1 MQKILAG
8 GEKPSVRKILKLT
21 GGSSGTIARLKQE
34 ILADKAPPLHSEEAL
49 AGFLDVW
56 RKASREGAA
65 EQAQAL
71 EEMGQDY
78 ASTLDENER
87 LEGQL
92 IAAETRIER
101 QQKQAEELQFQLT
114 EAQAQATQAR
124 AHSEGDARQLAET
137 LARLSALQDQYAD
150 ECARLRAESASEGA
164 RLRAELAE
172 ALEKLHASEV
182 REAGILSEKE
192 GMKTQVAMAES
203 THRQAE
209 EKRNRLEAELQ
220 TASAQMVEARGTI
233 SELSHKLTEAT
244 SRLSELQERH
254 AVELPALRTELATSI
269 ARCHATELQLAHLQ
283 GQVDRVEPC
292 AKKNTPKA
300 TAAPKHDLF
309 NQQQPEE

>member
-8 GEKPSVRKILKLT
+8 GEKPSVKKILKLT
-21 GGSSGTIARLKQE
+21 GGSSGTIARLKRE
-34 ILADKAPPLHSEEAL
+34 IQADKAPPLHSEEAL
-49 AGFLDVW
+49 AEFLDVW
-56 RKASREGAA
+56 RKAAREGAA

-150 ECARLRAESASEGA
+150 ECARLRAELS
-164 RLRAELAE
+164 E
-172 ALEKLHASEV
+172 ALDKLHASEV

-203 THRQAE
+203 NHRQAE
-209 EKRNRLEAELQ
+209 EKQIRLEAELQ
-220 TASAQMVEARGTI
+220 TASAQIVEARGTI

-254 AVELPALRTELATSI
+254 AVELPTLRTELAASV

-283 GQVDRVEPC
+283 GKVDRVEPR